1 MLGTGS
7 DVRKSGYSAGNQT
20 CKAPGERPLETNLDH
35 VLNSWLPRK
44 MKLLTHPVRGFAM
57 TSDIRTAIKDVCKTL
72 HACLPHRRTWLK
84 ALHGAMIP
92 LLIWFI
98 IMTPKD
104 VVPMGI
110 FQLHSVLALIF
121 VTISLIWMADY
132 MRRGLAGRPGP
143 KLGPRARRV
152 HWWIHRAI
160 MYGLFGVAITGFLL
174 GLTAPRLLKA
184 GGFLPFAPPLD
195 MKRANDL
202 IGTFH
207 IYEFYLL
214 GVLVTFHAGF
224 HIWRHLRVRDNA
236 LRIMAPKVLHRFL

>member
-1 MLGTGS
+1 
-7 DVRKSGYSAGNQT
+7 
-20 CKAPGERPLETNLDH
+20 
-35 VLNSWLPRK
+35 
-44 MKLLTHPVRGFAM
+44 M
-57 TSDIRTAIKDVCKTL
+57 TSSTRIKAMRICARI
-72 HACLPHRRTWLK
+72 HARLPHRRSWLK

-104 VVPMGI
+104 VVPLGL
-110 FQLHSVLALIF
+110 FQFHSVLALIF

-143 KLGPRARRV
+143 KLGPVARRI
-152 HWWIHRAI
+152 HWWVHRAI
-160 MYGLFGVAITGFLL
+160 MLGLFGVAITGFLL

-195 MKRANDL
+195 MRRANDL

-214 GVLVTFHAGF
+214 GVIVAGHAGF
-224 HIWRHLRVRDNA
+224 HLWRHLRVRDNA